1 VYPLGWCR
9 EHHLHLQPPSEL
21 QPKLLDYEAFATRA
35 MQSAES
41 VPPELLSG
49 VSIFI

>member
-9 EHHLHLQPPSEL
+9 DHHLQLRPPSEL
-21 QPKLLDYEAFATRA
+21 LPKLVDYEAFATQA
-35 MQSAES
+35 LQNAES

-49 VSIFI
+49 VSII